1 MRKNLLLP
9 FAFFL
14 MLFCFNCTSPVSKE
28 GEKMVDEVKAPR
40 DTLQML
46 AQYWQLIDAD
56 HPTSKDISF
65 KDNNG
70 IQQQSGI
77 TFMTDFVVLENPKG
91 EMSYGKFSLVKNTIN
106 VEFDNGRKA
115 VYKIGKL
122 DSSELWLKRIEN
134 KHTSEL
140 TFKGSDTYW
149 PDASLDPFSKKNYQ
163 WAQKPAAAENEEAI
177 RNRLKGCVQFY
188 ADYFTG
194 FINGGAKEI
203 DYTGLPSCFYWYT
216 GGIFIQK
223 ENKLDNKWINC
234 FYSPEQAFKARQ
246 ILQDA
251 LAKKYDWDTTQ
262 TNWLK
267 QTVPVLNQI
276 KAAL

>member
-1 MRKNLLLP
+1 MRKYFLLSL
-9 FAFFL
+9 ASL
-14 MLFCFNCTSPVSKE
+14 MLVCFSCTSPVQND
-28 GEKMVDEVKAPR
+28 GEKMADEPKVQK

-56 HPTSKDISF
+56 HPTSRDISF
-65 KDNNG
+65 KDNKG
-70 IQQQSGI
+70 IQMQSGI
-77 TFMTDFVVLENPKG
+77 VFMTDFVVLENPKG
-91 EMSYGKFSLVKNTIN
+91 EMSYGKFSLNKNTIN
-106 VEFDNGRKA
+106 VDFDNGRKA

-122 DSSELWLKRIEN
+122 DSSELWLKRVEN
-134 KHTSEL
+134 KKTSEL
-140 TFKGSDTYW
+140 TFKGSNTYW
-149 PDASLDPFSKKNYQ
+149 PDASKNPFSKQNYQ
-163 WAQKPAAAENEEAI
+163 WAQKPSKAENDVEI

-194 FINGGAKEI
+194 FINGRAKEI
-203 DYTGLPSCFYWYT
+203 DFTDLPSCFYWYT
-216 GGIFIQK
+216 GGIFIQN

-234 FYSPEQAFKARQ
+234 FYSPEQAFQGRK

-267 QTVPVLNQI
+267 QTVPVLEQI
-276 KAAL
+276 KAGL